1 MLYLGKSIEI
11 LNKLVNIDL
20 KSLDKWLNTSKISLD
35 VKKTEMVI
43 FKSKRKKF
51 NVVIKIMLSGKRI
64 YPTASVKYLVVKI
77 DQ

>member
-20 KSLDKWLNTSKISLD
+20 KSLVKWLNTSKISLD